1 MRPKTLRR
9 KLVTLG
15 LTLALVLGAG
25 VVVGVP
31 RVVIASPVLAVT
43 SPSVNV
49 TAVSYS
55 FAPNLIEQVPPNVT
69 IHLNLLNADAYG
81 AAHTFTIY
89 KREGVVIGQNPN
101 SPSTDISTLL
111 YGTGTYD
118 GNLFDGPANGTG
130 WFNMTFPAPATG
142 WYEFVCTES
151 GHYASG
157 MYGFIAFGENL
168 PANLTIT
175 VSNTGAGLAVFII
188 VGTIVTLTVIAIVL
202 GFVVGRRRGSQF
214 EMPPERLGY
223 AEPPTPEQNA
233 PLPPTPP
240 HS

>member
-31 RVVIASPVLAVT
+31 RVVIASPVVAVA

-49 TAVSYS
+49 TAVAYS

-69 IHLNLLNADAYG
+69 IHVNLLDADAAG
-81 AAHTFTIY
+81 GAHTFTIY
-89 KREGVVIGQNPN
+89 KVEGVVIGPN
-101 SPSTDISTLL
+101 ANIATLL
-111 YGTGTYD
+111 YGGGAKE
-118 GNLFDGPANGTG
+118 GNLFNDNVTSVG
-130 WFNMTFPAPATG
+130 WTNETFTAPPTG

-151 GHYASG
+151 GHFSLG

-168 PANLTIT
+168 PSNLT
-175 VSNTGAGLAVFII
+175 VSVASASAGLAVFII

-233 PLPPTPP
+233 PLRPTPPTPP